1 MSTNSL
7 VAYMNKD
14 WKVTSSY
21 VHYDGYTTGVG
32 EVLLDNYNTKEKAHE
47 LATTLGYASG
57 LSETVEKS
65 HDDRANTDEPIVY
78 ENYLDFEDYIRE
90 SSYLEYVYVW
100 AESTGKW
107 QVATWENTKS
117 DTPTEEGFEFLYNWN
132 GFEDLIPVFV
142 REGGET
148 VERMRKFA
156 EEPSGSDY
164 ADGADE
170 LEQSILKWGASL
182 S

>member
-21 VHYDGYTTGVG
+21 VHWDGHTTGVG
-32 EVLLDNYNTKEKAHE
+32 EVLLDNYNTKEKAQD
-47 LATTLGYASG
+47 LAMTLGYA
-57 LSETVEKS
+57 LSLRGSVKLS
-65 HDDRANTDEPIVY
+65 HEDRANTDEPIVY

-90 SSYLEYVYVW
+90 SSYIEYVYVW

-148 VERMRKFA
+148 VERMRKLA
-156 EEPSGSDY
+156 DEGSYDY
-164 ADGADE
+164 NAGADE
-170 LEQSILKWGASL
+170 LERSIKKWDASL